1 MVHADR
7 ITPEMID
14 AYERPFHGVEGRL
27 AYLRAA
33 RALRTEELSSR
44 TDAVEKIELPTLI
57 IWGAEDAFQ
66 PLKFGEHLAQTMPNG
81 RFEVIEQAG
90 HFLPE
95 DAPEALAR
103 LIAAFATS
111 VSEHSR

>member
-1 MVHADR
+1 MLHADR
-7 ITPEMID
+7 ITQEMID
-14 AYERPFHGVEGRL
+14 IYERPFRGGEGRL

-44 TDAVEKIELPTLI
+44 MDSVEKLELPTLI
-57 IWGAEDAFQ
+57 VWGAGDTFQ
-66 PLKFGEHLAQTMPNG
+66 PLKSGERLARTMLRG

-95 DAPEALAR
+95 DSPEALAR
-103 LIAAFATS
+103 LIATFVTS
-111 VSEHSR
+111 VPEQR